1 MTTPNPKIKICF
13 AGTDEFAALA
23 LKRLLENDQFAINL
37 IITPPDNRQG
47 RHQNFIPCPVK
58 KLALEHHLQISHD
71 LKTTLENSL
80 DFLIVASYGYIL
92 PQEILNHPRYSSLNI
107 HPSLIKMT
115 SKLDAGPIYSFS
127 EFAINSDHNAQTL
140 RHDLA
145 ILGGELTS
153 QSLLGIIDGSI
164 ESIPQESQRASYC
177 AKINRLSGQ
186 IKWKKDT
193 AQTIEQKIKAYYP
206 WPGVF
211 THFNNKILKI
221 HAGSTK
227 SGKTKHPGLIQK
239 INPNTIAIE
248 TKNGFFI
255 PKIVQI
261 EGKKAM
267 PIEIFIQGYR
277 NFVDTP
283 LT

>member
-1 MTTPNPKIKICF
+1 
-13 AGTDEFAALA
+13 
-23 LKRLLENDQFAINL
+23 
-37 IITPPDNRQG
+37 
-47 RHQNFIPCPVK
+47 
-58 KLALEHHLQISHD
+58 
-71 LKTTLENSL
+71 
-80 DFLIVASYGYIL
+80 
-92 PQEILNHPRYSSLNI
+92 
-107 HPSLIKMT
+107 MT